1 MRSKQPQAIELG
13 TSHSITNPNP
23 SHRLLSLTLALT
35 LTPTLTRLLSL
46 TLALTLTPTLTRL
59 AVSGCPS
66 LR

>member
-1 MRSKQPQAIELG
+1 MRSKQPQAIEVA

-35 LTPTLTRLLSL
+35 LTPTLTRL
-46 TLALTLTPTLTRL
+46 
-59 AVSGCPS
+59 AVPGCPS